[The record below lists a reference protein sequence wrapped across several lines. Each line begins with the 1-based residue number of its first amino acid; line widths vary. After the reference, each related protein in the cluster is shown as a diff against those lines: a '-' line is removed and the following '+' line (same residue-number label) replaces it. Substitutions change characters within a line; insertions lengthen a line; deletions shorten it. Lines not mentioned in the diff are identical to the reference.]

1 MKKDEKLICWLAFLR
16 IMNIQSNSV
25 KIMKE
30 AFRIRN
36 HLWVL
41 VIISNHS
48 RYGKINHELSRPF
61 CSIKKQDKISDEFF
75 WSFWSLKNLK
85 KVLKNFSDRLQYLTF
100 DWILW
105 KNQQWIRDLENE
117 IKHLH
122 YADYFEALTLWIHI
136 NFCDHFEVFKIRCH

>member
-1 MKKDEKLICWLAFLR
+1 MRKYEKLICWLAFLR

-75 WSFWSLKNLK
+75 WSFWSLKNLE

-105 KNQQWIRDLENE
+105 KNQKINNE
-117 IKHLH
+117 FGIWKTKSNTYIMLIILKLSHSE
-122 YADYFEALTLWIHI
+122 FI
-136 NFCDHFEVFKIRCH
+136 